1 MAVIITTKD
10 DDGNYRGSPLELVED
25 ILEADPDAVTH
36 LVKGGI
42 SGVQVSDRTAV
53 LYLMERYTAAG
64 NARKTSGKGSDGGGS
79 NG

>member
-10 DDGNYRGSPLELVED
+10 DDGNHRGTPLDLVEE

-42 SGVQVSDRTAV
+42 SGVQVSDRTGV
-53 LYLMERYTAAG
+53 LWLMQRYTASG
-64 NARKTSGKGSDGGGS
+64 NERKTPAGGGS

>member
-10 DDGNYRGSPLELVED
+10 DEGNHRGTPLELVEE
-25 ILEADPDAVTH
+25 ILEADPDAVTT

-42 SGVQVSDRTAV
+42 SGVQVSDRTGV
-53 LYLMERYTAAG
+53 LWLMQRYTAGG
-64 NARKTSGKGSDGGGS
+64 NERKTQAGGGS

>member
-10 DDGNYRGSPLELVED
+10 DEGNHRGTPLELVEE
-25 ILEADPDAVTH
+25 ILEADPDAVTT
-36 LVKGGI
+36 LVKGTV

-53 LYLMERYTAAG
+53 LYLMQDWTAG
-64 NARKTSGKGSDGGGS
+64 GKPKQRKGADGGGS

>member
-10 DDGNYRGSPLELVED
+10 EEGNHRGTPLELVED

-36 LVKGGI
+36 LVKGTI
-42 SGVQVSDRTAV
+42 SGVQVSERTAV
-53 LYLMERYTAAG
+53 LYLMQSYTAKG
-64 NARKTSGKGSDGGGS
+64 NRRADGGGS